1 VTEVLVTFGTS
12 HAALAAE
19 QALRGQD
26 LPVELIP
33 VPRQLRSDCGFC
45 LLAEAGE
52 PGSPEAESRLR
63 AFRTC
68 NPQALWR
75 VLVTPAGASTRKV
88 KTYERIP

>member
-1 VTEVLVTFGTS
+1 MTELLVTFGTS

-19 QALRGQD
+19 QALRDQG

-45 LLAEAGE
+45 LLAEAG
-52 PGSPEAESRLR
+52 PAGPEAESRLR
-63 AFRTC
+63 AFRAC
-68 NPQALWR
+68 APQGLWR
-75 VLVTPAGASTRKV
+75 VLVGRTTASPRKV